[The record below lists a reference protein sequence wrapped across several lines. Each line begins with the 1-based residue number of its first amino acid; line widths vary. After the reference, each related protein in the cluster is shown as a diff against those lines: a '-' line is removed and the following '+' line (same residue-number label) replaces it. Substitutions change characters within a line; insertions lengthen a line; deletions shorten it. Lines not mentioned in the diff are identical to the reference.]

1 MLFDFSGYEKESP
14 FYNDENKEVI
24 GKMKDELNGKIIEK
38 FLSLSEKINLLKTKK
53 EEMKK
58 AKRMKKNVV
67 KKDIDKGRR
76 LFI

>member
-1 MLFDFSGYEKESP
+1 
-14 FYNDENKEVI
+14 
-24 GKMKDELNGKIIEK
+24 MKDELNGEIIEE
-38 FLSLSEKINLLKTKK
+38 FLGLSEKIDLLKTKK